1 VGVFSLVLHTHLPYV
16 RRNGVWPSGEEF
28 FHQAALESY
37 LPLLGVLQTLAD
49 EGLSDAL
56 TLGLS
61 PMIAHQMED
70 PHMLRELEWFL
81 GVYELRT
88 LRQTTNY
95 DGVFSEEFRDLAANY
110 ARFARAQGELLDSLE
125 SGIARAFD
133 ELARRG
139 AIEIIGGPATH
150 PYLPLVREPALARAQ
165 VELGAREHD
174 RLFGRRPSGMWL
186 PECAYSPDAGIEGLL
201 EDAGVSHI
209 VIDGPTMLRSAGPG
223 STFAPRR
230 IRDSSV
236 VACARNLDVT
246 YRVWS
251 PTGGYPTGK
260 WYRDFFHYDVEGGF
274 KNWRVTS
281 IRKPVA
287 EKRPYEPARAQAAA
301 RKDAEDFASLIART
315 LDEHERETGRE
326 GHVVAAYDTELFGHW
341 WYEGPVFLEHLYRT
355 LRDMPEVRALSLQ
368 GALQALPDPGPV
380 DLVAGSWGFRKDD
393 RSWVAPETDDVW
405 QALGE
410 VEADTIRY
418 LDKFRDA
425 GSGRR
430 AALAQLAREAML
442 MQSSDWPFMVLRGRN
457 VDYARERFF
466 GHRARWDQ
474 MVELLRSR
482 IPDDLIARKTN
493 EVAEVDNIL
502 PALTPDDI
510 ERGS

>member
-1 VGVFSLVLHTHLPYV
+1 VGAFSLVLHTHLPYV

-37 LPLLGVLQTLAD
+37 LPLLSVLQTLAD

-70 PHMLRELEWFL
+70 AHMLRELEWFL
-81 GVYELRT
+81 GQYELRT

-95 DGVFSEEFRDLAANY
+95 EGVFRHEFRDLAAHY
-110 ARFARAQGELLDSLE
+110 ARFARAQGDRLDSLTNG
-125 SGIARAFD
+125 GIATAF
-133 ELARRG
+133 EALARRG
-139 AIEIIGGPATH
+139 AIEVIGGPATH

-165 VELGAREHD
+165 VELGAVEHA
-174 RLFGRRPSGMWL
+174 RLFGRRPAGMWL
-186 PECAYSPDAGIEGLL
+186 PECAYSPEAGIEGLL
-201 EDAGVSHI
+201 DDAGVGH
-209 VIDGPTMLRSAGPG
+209 VVVDGPTMLRSAGPG

-260 WYRDFFHYDVEGGF
+260 WYRDFFHYDIEVGF

-281 IRKPVA
+281 IRKPVSQ
-287 EKRPYEPARAQAAA
+287 KRPYEPARAEAAA
-301 RKDAEDFASLIART
+301 RADAEDFAALIART
-315 LDEHERETGRE
+315 LEDHERESGTE

-355 LRDMPEVRALSLQ
+355 LRGTPEVRTRSLR
-368 GALQALPDPGPV
+368 GALELLPEPLPV
-380 DLVAGSWGFRKDD
+380 ALVAGSWGFRKDD
-393 RSWVAPETDDVW
+393 RSWVAVETDEMW
-405 QALGE
+405 QSLGE
-410 VEADTIRY
+410 VEADTIRF

-425 GSGRR
+425 GPGRR

-442 MQSSDWPFMVLRGRN
+442 MQSSDWPFMVLRGGN

-466 GHRARWDQ
+466 GHRDRWNH

-482 IPDDLIARKTN
+482 IPDDLIARKAN
-493 EVAEVDNIL
+493 EVFEVDNIL
-502 PALTPDDI
+502 PALSPDEI
-510 ERGS
+510 